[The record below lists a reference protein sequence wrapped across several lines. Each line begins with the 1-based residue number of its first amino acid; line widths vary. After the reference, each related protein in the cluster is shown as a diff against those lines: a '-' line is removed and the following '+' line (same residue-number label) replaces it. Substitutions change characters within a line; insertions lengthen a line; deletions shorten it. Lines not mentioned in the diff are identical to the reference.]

1 MSNVGRLADNIGNFS
16 AGRRGAPLRGAAM
29 LQGIVVCGIC
39 GHRMGLH
46 LLCP

>member
-1 MSNVGRLADNIGNFS
+1 MSNVGRLADNIGNFN

-46 LLCP
+46 SLCP